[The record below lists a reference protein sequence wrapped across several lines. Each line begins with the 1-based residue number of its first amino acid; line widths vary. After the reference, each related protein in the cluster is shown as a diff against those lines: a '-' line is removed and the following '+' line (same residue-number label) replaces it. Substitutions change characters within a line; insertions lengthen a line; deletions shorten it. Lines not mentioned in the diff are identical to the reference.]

1 MDGLKVKKQG
11 TKSTL
16 DKSIKNT
23 QKSDKQTNTINQPER
38 WISSFYTLVRIIHIM
53 LNDIHGYICLC

>member
-38 WISSFYTLVRIIHIM
+38 WISSFYTLVRIIDM
-53 LNDIHGYICLC
+53 SLC

>member
-16 DKSIKNT
+16 DKSIKNA
-23 QKSDKQTNTINQPER
+23 QKSDKQTNMINQPER
-38 WISSFYTLVRIIHIM
+38 WISSFYT
-53 LNDIHGYICLC
+53 